1 LILVGR
7 HLDAVARLTELV
19 NQVISIC
26 VEELSISGRSQE
38 RGFRTISERFQLGKQ
53 RRDSLPQ
60 DGARGPVGVPL
71 LHILIELTG
80 GVVLLLECERKLRE
94 TKPVLVVPINQFID
108 ETNDPFAMTVGSTK
122 RSTR

>member
-1 LILVGR
+1 MVEACEKPDRENELPRTVDHRGVIGLILVGR

-19 NQVISIC
+19 NQVVSIC

-38 RGFRTISERFQLGKQ
+38 RGFRTISERLQLGKQ
-53 RRDSLPQ
+53 RRDSQPQ

-80 GVVLLLECERKLRE
+80 GVVLLL
-94 TKPVLVVPINQFID
+94 
-108 ETNDPFAMTVGSTK
+108 
-122 RSTR
+122 